1 MAAGVASK
9 LRTVFCKDLF
19 LDKVAIVTGGGTGL
33 GKAIATELALLGCKV
48 VIASRKLERLQVAA
62 EEINRSLVS
71 RDAAAQSASAS
82 GRGSLVHPV
91 ACNIRKE
98 EEVHVAHD
106 QLMN

>member
-71 RDAAAQSASAS
+71 RDAAASAS

-98 EEVHVAHD
+98 EEV
-106 QLMN
+106 L